1 MSEGAAGPARV
12 RGRRPAQGEPVVD
25 RALALL
31 DAFDA
36 AHPYLTLSDLSRRS
50 GIPASSA
57 LRLAGRLLAW
67 GALERDPAGRF
78 SIGLRLW
85 EVASLTPR
93 GHGLRQVALPFMGDL
108 EEVTRQHVLLA
119 VREGDEALLVE
130 RLSSHGAVAAL
141 YRPGGRM
148 PLHSTGVGLVLL
160 AFAEAG
166 VQEQVLARPLVHQPE
181 EVPVSPAA
189 LRRTLAG
196 IRRDGLATVRR
207 GAPGP
212 IVSVAAPVHDAQGTV
227 VAALSVVVP
236 AEDAEPRLLGPAVRT
251 AARGISRGLGA
262 RRIPGPA

>member
-1 MSEGAAGPARV
+1 VTEAPDAVPQV
-12 RGRRPAQGEPVVD
+12 RGRRPTRGEPVVD
-25 RALALL
+25 RALSLL
-31 DAFDA
+31 AAFDA
-36 AHPYLTLSDLSRRS
+36 AHPYLTLSALSRRS

-57 LRLAGRLLAW
+57 LRLAGRLLEW
-67 GALERDPAGRF
+67 GALEREPDGRF

-119 VREGDEALLVE
+119 VREGEQALLVE

-166 VQEQVLARPLVHQPE
+166 VQERVLAQPLIHQPE
-181 EVPVSPAA
+181 QVPVSAA
-189 LRRTLAG
+189 TLRRTLAG
-196 IRRDGLATVRR
+196 IRRDGLATFHR

-262 RRIPGPA
+262 RRPPGTS

>member
-1 MSEGAAGPARV
+1 MTDDDVPAPRV
-12 RGRRPAQGEPVVD
+12 RGRRPPQGEPVVD

-36 AHPYLTLSDLSRRS
+36 THPYLTLSELSRRS

-57 LRLAGRLLAW
+57 LRLAGRLLEW
-67 GALERDPAGRF
+67 GALERGADARF

-85 EVASLTPR
+85 EVAALTPR
-93 GHGLRQVALPFMGDL
+93 GQGLRQVALPFMGDL

-119 VREGDEALLVE
+119 VREGDEALMVE
-130 RLSSHGAVAAL
+130 RLSSHDAVAAL

-160 AFAEAG
+160 AYADAAF
-166 VQEQVLARPLVHQPE
+166 QERLLGQQLMLEPE
-181 EVPVSPAA
+181 NVPISPAA
-189 LRRTLAG
+189 LRRTLAE
-196 IRRDGLATVRR
+196 IRRDGLATFRR
-207 GAPGP
+207 GAPRP

-236 AEDAEPRLLGPAVRT
+236 AEDAEPRLLGLAVRT
-251 AARGISRGLGA
+251 AARGISRVLGT
-262 RRIPGPA
+262 RRGPGSA